1 MKIRFWI
8 AIFVAACLLIGCKF
22 ITNKTRQSAEKKEI
36 SNSQNYFPKDTLKVV
51 TQYGATS
58 YFNYR
63 DEILGYDYELAQ
75 DLANHLHLKLK
86 VEVAKNDDEMTNYL
100 LLGKAD
106 LAIYTTF
113 ETKQLKKV
121 FNFVFPHRESYLVL
135 VQMMGRNAV
144 SDPIEL
150 VGKEVWVKNK
160 SFDHQRLLTLNDEI
174 GGGII
179 VKLANDTLNTDDLM
193 LQVASGKIKYTSAYR
208 HKALLQ
214 KIFNRQLDCRIPI
227 GFNQRNGWLTRKGD
241 RMLSDSIQAWSKLE
255 TTMHLRD
262 KLYGKYWEKNPYF
275 AFKKIPIPRGAI
287 SPYDAIFKRHSKRIG
302 WDWQLLA
309 ALAFVESGYDSTVV
323 SWAGARGIMQLM
335 PQTALNFGVSRYEIE
350 NPEKNIA
357 AGVEYIKS
365 LDMIYRKISDK
376 EERIKFIL
384 ASYNCG
390 PAHILDA
397 MALAEKYGKNPHIWF
412 NNVEYYLVKKSE
424 PEFYND
430 PVVKYGYFRAK
441 EPIRYVP
448 NVLDTYNKYMGIR
461 TKS

>member
-1 MKIRFWI
+1 MKCKFWI
-8 AIFVAACLLIGCKF
+8 ALLFISGLLMSCKS
-22 ITNKTRQSAEKKEI
+22 TNEPEKYAVTDGKALQKNI
-36 SNSQNYFPKDTLKVV
+36 FPKDTLHVV

-75 DLANHLHLKLK
+75 NLAAHLHLTLK
-86 VEVAKNDDEMTNYL
+86 VEVAKNDREMTDYL
-100 LLGKAD
+100 RTGKAD
-106 LAIYTTF
+106 LAIYTTY
-113 ETKQLKKV
+113 ETKALKQE
-121 FNFVFPHRESYLVL
+121 FNFVFAHDDSYLVL
-135 VQMMGRNAV
+135 VQMMGRDAV

-150 VGKEVWVKNK
+150 TGKEVWVKK
-160 SFDHQRLLTLNDEI
+160 HSIDHERLEALNEEI

-179 VKLANDTLNTDDLM
+179 IKTNDTLNTDDLM
-193 LQVASGKIKYTSAYR
+193 LQVAAKKIKYTIAYR
-208 HKALLQ
+208 NKALLQ
-214 KIFNRQLDCRIPI
+214 KIFNRTLDCRIPI
-227 GFNQRNGWLTRKGD
+227 GFSQRNGWLVRKD
-241 RMLSDSIQAWSKLE
+241 DSALRDSIGAWSKLDATNYLKE
-255 TTMHLRD
+255 

-275 AFKKIPIPRGAI
+275 AFKKIPIPKGSI
-287 SPYDAIFKRHSKRIG
+287 SPYDNIFKKHAKDIG

-323 SWAGARGIMQLM
+323 SWAGAKGIMQLM
-335 PQTALNFGVSRYEIE
+335 PQTALDFGVDQYEIE

-365 LDMIYRKISDK
+365 LNMIYRRIADK

-397 MALAEKYGKNPHIWF
+397 MALAEKYGKNPHVWYDS
-412 NNVEYYLVKKSE
+412 VEYYLAKKSD

-430 PVVKYGYFRAK
+430 PVVKYGFFRAK

-461 TKS
+461 